1 MMPIVWL
8 VLIVFFVIAE
18 ALTYGLVTIW
28 FAGGALAAAIAAFM
42 DTTLLQQVLIFSG
55 VSLLLLLVTRPLAKR
70 FMAKDTPKSSVNSH
84 VGHTAIV
91 TEEIDNRSQK
101 GKVRIYDVDWLAV
114 SASDEEVIP
123 VGSVVLVKEVRGVRL
138 IVEKQ

>member
-42 DTTLLQQVLIFSG
+42 DTTTLQQVLIFSG
-55 VSLLLLLVTRPLAKR
+55 VSLLLLLVTRPLAMR
-70 FMAKDTPKSSVNSH
+70 FMKKDTPKSSVNSH

-91 TEEIDNRSQK
+91 TEEINNRSQK

-114 SASDEEVIP
+114 SASDDVVIP
-123 VGSVVLVKEVRGVRL
+123 EGSIVVVKEVRGVRL